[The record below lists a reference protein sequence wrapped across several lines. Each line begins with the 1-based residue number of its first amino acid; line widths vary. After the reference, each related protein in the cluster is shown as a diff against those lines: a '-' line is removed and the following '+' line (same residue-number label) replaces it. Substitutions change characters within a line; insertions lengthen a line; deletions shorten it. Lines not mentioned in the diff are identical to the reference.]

1 MVFYLPSCGCST
13 VAVHQLPK
21 LSMRVRF
28 PSPAPFILN
37 SLSTTYNALKS
48 IQKTRYQSVKFR
60 FISTHG
66 TLNQCFK
73 CPISYHSQAEKSR
86 GCCTAT
92 VLHPHDRTAISERLD
107 EPVSRNPRLT
117 ALRAADRL
125 LLVSVWAVGRGS
137 RCLRAGTTSD
147 RKVTN
152 KSGAFR

>member
-1 MVFYLPSCGCST
+1 MNRFHSLKLSDCNIFKIQFGFPVFKYKQKKIRKKTQADLKNIQSGDILPEQCGCST

-28 PSPAPFILN
+28 PSPAPFIFN
-37 SLSTTYNALKS
+37 SLSTTYNTLKS
-48 IQKTRYQSVKFR
+48 IPKTRYQSVKFR

-92 VLHPHDRTAISERLD
+92 VLHPHDRTTISERLD
-107 EPVSRNPRLT
+107 EK
-117 ALRAADRL
+117 
-125 LLVSVWAVGRGS
+125 GR
-137 RCLRAGTTSD
+137 
-147 RKVTN
+147 
-152 KSGAFR
+152 

>member
-1 MVFYLPSCGCST
+1 MVFYLTSCGCST
-13 VAVHQLPK
+13 VVVHQLPK
-21 LSMRVRF
+21 LCMRVRF

-37 SLSTTYNALKS
+37 SLSTAYNALKS

-92 VLHPHDRTAISERLD
+92 VLHPHDIPYRNVRLFFPGWGRHFD
-107 EPVSRNPRLT
+107 SDSVIRSSSPR
-117 ALRAADRL
+117 DNGSDSL
-125 LLVSVWAVGRGS
+125 LPPS
-137 RCLRAGTTSD
+137 CLMPPY
-147 RKVTN
+147 
-152 KSGAFR
+152 